1 MQKCYRCNT
10 DVLWIRM
17 RTIQASRR
25 VPFLGGI
32 TMLSG
37 NSQKNLNT
45 LEDERKE
52 EAEEEINKEQ
62 VQEDK
67 PV

>member
-1 MQKCYRCNT
+1 
-10 DVLWIRM
+10 M